1 MLGQTILE
9 ILSHLF
15 RHKVR
20 TLLTIAGLAVGIFAL
35 GLIGSLAETFNTVL
49 TREEEAALGTIGIW
63 SRQWNNPFTP
73 STRRAI
79 RQVPGVAGTVTT
91 LWGSLA
97 DPQEEREA
105 GFQFISEDARAMDSD
120 LAGMDYGPPLVNEK
134 LLAGRQPGPNAM
146 NEALLDFDLAQAH
159 GREVGDTIQIRGR
172 PFTVVG
178 ILERPPLGDS
188 RNAYINYY
196 ALRNLLHIPPDDIR
210 NLDVI
215 PEPGQDLT
223 ALAARIE
230 KAVPTIRV
238 ETPEQRMEM
247 LRREWAILGAIAG
260 VSVGLALLAGTLTIV
275 NTMLMS
281 VRERRHEIGLK
292 KALGASSGDIVLEF
306 LLEAGTLGVLGGGI
320 GILLAWFLVMGANQF
335 TRARWGLALL
345 NLTPRLALSAVAFTA
360 LLGALAG
367 AYPAWRA
374 AREDP
379 VRALRNAPAATYAKR
394 GLKRLLYLA
403 GRRARWLLTVGGIS
417 VGILIL
423 TVALSLAEY
432 VNHFT
437 QSSVDATRDQVGLFA
452 WRHRYL
458 PYAMSARELARVDD
472 VRGVVVMSRGVP
484 IFEEDQ
490 DIPGLF
496 STTPYVNGIDSPTGE
511 FGFNMPY
518 QATVAHG
525 RFLAPDSLSEIVL
538 GPQLAEIL
546 ALDVGDVLTVR
557 RLDFTVVGILESP
570 KVRFPGDYSVNA
582 YVTMAA
588 LRRLSHSQPLLP
600 ELTALVAPG
609 IDPAI
614 VAARV
619 REEMPEWEV
628 QIGEEVGKEIRQAM
642 LIFYLVMVGYVSLGL
657 LVGGLAV
664 MNTMFMAVMERTR
677 EIGLKKAVG
686 AGDGDVLAEVVE
698 ESGWVG
704 MMGGALG
711 LILGWLVT
719 VGFNTFT
726 QRTDGLSLLWVTPRL
741 VIAAL
746 VFTTF
751 LGMIAG
757 LYPAWRASRLD
768 PVQALRSE

>member
-35 GLIGSLAETFNTVL
+35 SLIGSLAETFNTIL
-49 TREEEAALGTIGIW
+49 TLEEQAALRTIGIQP
-63 SRQWNNPFTP
+63 RQWNDSFTP
-73 STRRAI
+73 STRRTI

-97 DPQEEREA
+97 DPEEERET
-105 GFQFISEDARAMDSD
+105 GFQLIPEDVAAMDSD
-120 LAGMDYGPPLVNEK
+120 LAGMDYGPPLVNAK
-134 LLAGRQPGPNAM
+134 LLAGRRPGPNTM

-159 GREVGDTIQIRGR
+159 GWEVGDTISIRGR

-178 ILERPPLGDS
+178 ILERLPLGS
-188 RNAYINYY
+188 TRNAYINYY
-196 ALRNLLHIPPDDIR
+196 VLRNLLHIPPDDIR

-215 PEPGQDLT
+215 PGPGQDLT

-230 KAVPTIRV
+230 EAVPAMRV
-238 ETPEQRMEM
+238 ETPEQRMEV
-247 LRREWAILGAIAG
+247 LRREWGLLGAIAG

-292 KALGASSGDIVLEF
+292 KALGASSGDVVLEF
-306 LLEAGTLGVLGGGI
+306 LLEAGTLGMLGGGI
-320 GILLAWFLVMGANQF
+320 GVLLAWFLVMGANHF
-335 TRARWGLALL
+335 TSTRWGLALL

-379 VRALRNAPAATYAKR
+379 VRALRNAPAATYAAR
-394 GLKRLLYLA
+394 GLKRLLYLV

-417 VGILIL
+417 IGILIL

-432 VNHFT
+432 VSHFT
-437 QSSVDATRDQVGLFA
+437 QSSVDATQDQVGLFA
-452 WRHRYL
+452 WRRRYL
-458 PYAMSARELARVDD
+458 PYAMSARELARVDG
-472 VRGVVVMSRGVP
+472 VHGVVVMSQGVP
-484 IFEEDQ
+484 IFEEDE
-490 DIPGLF
+490 DVPGLF
-496 STTPYVNGIDSPTGE
+496 STPPYVNGIDSPTGE

-518 QATVAHG
+518 RAAIARG
-525 RFLAPDSLSEIVL
+525 RFLAPGSLSEIVL
-538 GPQLAEIL
+538 GPRLAEIL

-557 RLDFTVVGILESP
+557 RLDFAVVGILEPPS
-570 KVRFPGDYSVNA
+570 VRFPGDYSVNA
-582 YVTMAA
+582 YVTMTA
-588 LRRLSHSQPLLP
+588 LRRLSHNQPLHP

-609 IDPAI
+609 IDPAE
-614 VAARV
+614 VAAHV

-704 MMGGALG
+704 MLGGVLG
-711 LILGWLVT
+711 LVLGWLVT

-726 QRTDGLSLLWVTPRL
+726 QRTDGLSLLLITPRL

-768 PVQALRSE
+768 PVRALRSE